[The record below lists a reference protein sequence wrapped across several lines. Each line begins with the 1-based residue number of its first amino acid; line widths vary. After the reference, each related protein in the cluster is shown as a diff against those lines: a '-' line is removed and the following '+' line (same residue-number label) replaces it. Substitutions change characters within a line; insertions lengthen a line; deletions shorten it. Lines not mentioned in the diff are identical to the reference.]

1 MYHKHR
7 NEITLSIRNKTPK
20 AAKSVCFQ
28 SSLEPNRTYEGES
41 LYREFSEFCS
51 RKPAEIESFI
61 KLIEGFILDELKK
74 GNRLDFGL
82 VSFLPRLSGAMKTK
96 DGDPEEQGL
105 FVRGSVKARR
115 KLMESLERHLEPIN
129 RHGPRQ
135 RIRLYGTSDKEQQH
149 LYNKIHIGE
158 TFVAL
163 TSSLVSFDPKMED
176 EGLFLE
182 NKRGKVFGKAEM
194 LAAGKY
200 NSYEAVFRGNIPVG
214 NYILIAQTRCGKGP
228 GYDLRRARVKIRVI

>member
-1 MYHKHR
+1 MYPKHR

-28 SSLEPNRTYEGES
+28 SSLEPNRTYAGES
-41 LYREFSEFCS
+41 LYREFSEFCN

-61 KLIEGFILDELKK
+61 KLIEGFILEQLKK

-105 FVRGSVKARR
+105 FVRGSVKPRK
-115 KLMESLERHLEPIN
+115 KLMESLDRHLEPIN
-129 RHGPRQ
+129 RQGPRQ
-135 RIRLYGTSDKEQQH
+135 RIRLYGTTDREQQH
-149 LYNKIHIGE
+149 MYDKIRIGE
-158 TFVAL
+158 PFVAL
-163 TSSLVSFDPKMED
+163 ASTLVSFDPKMED

-194 LAAGKY
+194 LNVGE
-200 NSYEAVFRGNIPVG
+200 NQDFEAIFRGNIPAG

-228 GYDLRRARVKIRVI
+228 GYDLRRARAKIRVV

>member
-1 MYHKHR
+1 MYPKHR
-7 NEITLSIRNKTPK
+7 NQITLSIRNKTPK

-41 LYREFSEFCS
+41 LYREFSEYCN
-51 RKPAEIESFI
+51 RKPFEIESFI

-82 VSFLPRLSGAMKTK
+82 VSFLPRLSGAMRTR

-105 FVRGSVKARR
+105 FVRGSVKARK
-115 KLMESLERHLEPIN
+115 KLMESLDRHLEPIN
-129 RHGPRQ
+129 RHGPKQ
-135 RIRLYGTSDKEQQH
+135 RIGLYGTTDKEMQRM
-149 LYNKIHIGE
+149 YDKIRIGE

-182 NKRGKVFGKAEM
+182 NKRGKVFGKAEI
-194 LAAGKY
+194 LNVGE
-200 NSYEAVFRGNIPVG
+200 NHDFEAIFRGNIPTG
-214 NYILIAQTRCGKGP
+214 NYILIAQTRCGKGS
-228 GYDLRRARVKIRVI
+228 GYDLRRARAKIRVV